1 MSCQPQ
7 VVHFGG
13 SCVGNAGGPG
23 HPPTWIWLLELKVT
37 RPFWQEE
44 TQVAREGTLTT
55 HLRCFWTGLGTRKG
69 ILPQGLG
76 ARAVSLVNQRFP
88 FRPYKLGQQGSLS
101 VCAMCQLGA
110 LGLLGTLNEGLLL
123 PPELAPALKVDEMC
137 LFSLLPQ
144 GSISEPGLGLLSW
157 WTSS

>member
-13 SCVGNAGGPG
+13 SCVCRKCRWPRASSYMDLAAGAQGYQAFLAG
-23 HPPTWIWLLELKVT
+23 RDLRWLG
-37 RPFWQEE
+37 R
-44 TQVAREGTLTT
+44 ARSPLT
-55 HLRCFWTGLGTRKG
+55 RCFWTGLGTRKG

-88 FRPYKLGQQGSLS
+88 YRPYKLGQQGSLS

-110 LGLLGTLNEGLLL
+110 LGLLGTLNEGLL
-123 PPELAPALKVDEMC
+123 C
-137 LFSLLPQ
+137 
-144 GSISEPGLGLLSW
+144 LLSW
-157 WTSS
+157 LQP